1 LSEESMYEKLERAW
15 LRERASDELQPLDP
29 NFFREMRDWID
40 RLRKEA
46 LESNEITRTILE
58 KQAEI
63 CDALLSSLLKMRAV
77 KVAALLVSGERL
89 EGIDEELKFLKSAL
103 GMEEIEEKVK
113 IVGKKEVRGAPLVL
127 VTFKSQVPAFVGVDL
142 AVYGPFSEGDVAHI
156 PEENARILARRGL
169 VEVLSEDES
178 SKRD

>member
-1 LSEESMYEKLERAW
+1 MYEKLEKAW
-15 LRERASDELQPLDP
+15 LRERASDELQPLEP
-29 NFFREMRDWID
+29 SFYKEMKEWIEK
-40 RLRKEA
+40 LRKEA
-46 LESNEITRTILE
+46 VYSNAIMRRVLE

-63 CDALLSSLLKMRAV
+63 CETMLTSLLRMRAV
-77 KVAALLVSGERL
+77 KVAALLVSDKVPEKV
-89 EGIDEELKFLKSAL
+89 EEELQFLKSVL
-103 GMEEIEEKVK
+103 GVKELEREIPTIERREEI
-113 IVGKKEVRGAPLVL
+113 RGIPLVL

-178 SKRD
+178 AKRD